1 MRRVAPVSTSIGG
14 GLGLDRSVFDAEF
27 LVKPVG
33 KFMQK
38 RIGIRDPDNLD
49 MCAQRCFVRTQW
61 PDVQV
66 MDSANP

>member
-1 MRRVAPVSTSIGG
+1 MSTSIGG

-38 RIGIRDPDNLD
+38 RIGIFYRHDLH
-49 MCAQRCFVRTQW
+49 MRAEGGFVR
-61 PDVQV
+61 
-66 MDSANP
+66 A